1 MFNLAIDSTLRRCEI
16 VRLRESKMLHPGVA
30 RSTGQPRR
38 KKTGEPVKFELTE
51 QTREMIDN
59 YIATAKKQPG
69 EFLFGGRRGRDRLA
83 MTRQCARLVGQC
95 IAGIGLDRGF
105 FGTRARRSRKSIL
118 PRYPVGSTVSGFN
131 ECGPNVKIPNPTSQL
146 VHRLNDLVRLGSFPA
161 VPTRRRRG
169 SSTSISGPRPAN
181 LGGPLPCRSYDP
193 VKSRGYGLHK
203 I

>member
-1 MFNLAIDSTLRRCEI
+1 
-16 VRLRESKMLHPGVA
+16 MLHPGVA

-105 FGTRARRSRKSIL
+105 LRHPSADKPKVDLASTVR
-118 PRYPVGSTVSGFN
+118 RYPVGSTVSGFN
-131 ECGPNVKIPNPTSQL
+131 EVGQM
-146 VHRLNDLVRLGSFPA
+146 
-161 VPTRRRRG
+161 
-169 SSTSISGPRPAN
+169 
-181 LGGPLPCRSYDP
+181 
-193 VKSRGYGLHK
+193 
-203 I
+203 